1 MISKT
6 YIEERITELEQMS
19 YLINKYNFPTD
30 EYKRGLVNGQI
41 QAYESML
48 SVVKNEIEAR
58 TATNNT
64 ESIAEYS
71 QA

>member
-6 YIEERITELEQMS
+6 DIEVRITELEQMT

-48 SVVKNEIEAR
+48 SMVMNDVDAHQTTNTNEA
-58 TATNNT
+58 
-64 ESIAEYS
+64 IAEYS